1 VPKRKIFRLRSA
13 AISSL
18 FLRAGECARK
28 ERDVLCGHRNG
39 GISPVT
45 PMSRG
50 TPSVLDTAHPVSRIR
65 SPITIGDTSLAN
77 YRNTWRDRRRN
88 ADAHRRANDDT
99 QRPCCRGLAIF
110 RSDCTDSSRAAAKT
124 LSIHHIRRSLLIGG
138 TSTSAKQDA
147 RLTLFRRS

>member
-1 VPKRKIFRLRSA
+1 
-13 AISSL
+13 
-18 FLRAGECARK
+18 
-28 ERDVLCGHRNG
+28 
-39 GISPVT
+39 VT

-124 LSIHHIRRSLLIGG
+124 LSIHHIRLSLLIGG